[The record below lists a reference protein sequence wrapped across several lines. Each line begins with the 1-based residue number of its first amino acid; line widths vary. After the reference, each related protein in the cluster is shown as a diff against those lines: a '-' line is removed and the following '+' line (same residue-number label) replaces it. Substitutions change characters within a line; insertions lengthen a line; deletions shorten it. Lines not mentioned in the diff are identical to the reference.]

1 MKAWLDQR
9 RPPPG
14 ETPQNGEEMSISRVG
29 RDLYEKIFKPYTK
42 KQWDKWPA
50 DLDASV
56 LARLPVRSNRDD
68 KYFDD
73 KFQALPSNGY
83 TAMFEKM
90 LLNNKD
96 ITVRLSVDYF
106 QVKSRLPKHKLLVF
120 TGPIDAYFASQ
131 GLAKLEYR
139 SIYFQT
145 EYLEPPSGF
154 FQPAWVVN
162 HPASEFGEIGFNLL
176 F

>member
-1 MKAWLDQR
+1 MKAWLDKR

-14 ETPQNGEEMSISRVG
+14 HTPKNGEEMSISRVG
-29 RDLYEKIFKPYTK
+29 KDLYDKIFKPYTK

-50 DLDASV
+50 ELDASV

-73 KFQALPSNGY
+73 KFQALPAEGY
-83 TAMFEKM
+83 TAIFEKM
-90 LLNNKD
+90 LLNNDD

-106 QVKSRLPKHKLLVF
+106 KVKSQLPKHKLLVF

-131 GLAKLEYR
+131 GSVFY
-139 SIYFQT
+139 
-145 EYLEPPSGF
+145 
-154 FQPAWVVN
+154 
-162 HPASEFGEIGFNLL
+162 
-176 F
+176 